1 MRTLSRLILPGLLLI
16 GLSACMPPGAA
27 PLGLEGTSIGLE
39 LVALQKTQAAI
50 NYMASQ
56 TPYAAT
62 LSAQGTQTAYAALAQ
77 GTQAQ
82 LSAVGTEQAL
92 QILADGATSTQ
103 IAASTQVAYAA
114 QGTARADSLT
124 ATAITVGATSTQ
136 AIVMATQTQTAFEY
150 ERKES
155 INKAIAWTPFVVAAA
170 LFLLL
175 WRFVLVAE
183 NRKSVFYTPSGEAV
197 FTRTTGITGAILKVI
212 LRRIWPEI
220 SFDDFAM
227 PGRAVGH
234 GLRERPRGYEP
245 ISDPDREAQLRVIA
259 NEQLRQYAPPLLT
272 GGSRVDYPALPA
284 YAGLSEPVE
293 TLAPNSP
300 EIQAW
305 LIDVDNQE

>member
-1 MRTLSRLILPGLLLI
+1 MRTFSRLILPSLI
-16 GLSACMPPGAA
+16 ILCLAACIPGQGI
-27 PLGLEGTSIGLE
+27 PLGLEGTNIGSE
-39 LVALQKTQAAI
+39 LIALQKTQNAI

-62 LSAQGTQTAYAALAQ
+62 LMAQGTENANEAIAQ

-82 LSAVGTEQAL
+82 LSAQGTGQAL
-92 QILADGATSTQ
+92 QIQADGATSTQ
-103 IAASTQVAYAA
+103 IAASTQGAYAA
-114 QGTARADSLT
+114 QGTLRADSLT

-136 AIVMATQTQTAFEY
+136 ELVRATQTQAAFEY

-155 INKAIAWTPFVVAAA
+155 INKAIAWTPFIVAAGIA
-170 LFLLL
+170 LLL

-183 NRKSVFYTPSGEAV
+183 NRKSVFYTPSGEAI
-197 FTRTTGITGAILKVI
+197 FTRKPGIMGAIVRVV

-220 SFDDFAM
+220 SFDDFTM

-245 ISDPDREAQLRVIA
+245 TSDTDREAQLRVIA
-259 NEQLRQYAPPLLT
+259 NEQLRQYAPPLLP
-272 GGSRVDYPALPA
+272 GPRLDYPALPA
-284 YAGLSEPVE
+284 YTGLSEGVE
-293 TLAPNSP
+293 TVAPNSP